1 MPKKI
6 YLEFPNSTSKPT
18 FLNVW
23 GLSFKP
29 KYKLALGQAQLPCT
43 YICVYVFSFA
53 MRMQMQEAS
62 PVVTLNWSAGWK
74 TKQKLQQTLHNID
87 LCREYAM
94 WIRDPSLTDL
104 VR

>member
-18 FLNVW
+18 FLNVC

-43 YICVYVFSFA
+43 CICIYIYVFSFA
-53 MRMQMQEAS
+53 MQMQMQEAS
-62 PVVTLNWSAGWK
+62 PVVTLN
-74 TKQKLQQTLHNID
+74 
-87 LCREYAM
+87 
-94 WIRDPSLTDL
+94 
-104 VR
+104 